1 MSTELIRNLRNLLFV
16 SEGPSFLNITRKTD
30 LPSFGPNPGRVSVFG
45 VWCSLPYE
53 PCFDTLRLWSARPG
67 PGPRGRWSD
76 SRSTQCCPPSHP
88 AVPHVG
94 RRTELKIR
102 IDGRGKR
109 CRDQVG
115 WGGTRFA
122 RRGEQPRGRVH
133 PGLHLCTQNR
143 RVWRERSSIPA
154 AGECQIPSVVRVWMR
169 RHVHAVVFSHRH
181 TVTRIRISID
191 SIEINTQ
198 G

>member
-102 IDGRGKR
+102 IDGRGR
-109 CRDQVG
+109 RGRMSRWDQVRSSRG
-115 WGGTRFA
+115 PTSGTGTPRVTFMYTKSTSME
-122 RRGEQPRGRVH
+122 REKQHPRGRRMPDPQRRTRVNAQAR
-133 PGLHLCTQNR
+133 TRR
-143 RVWRERSSIPA
+143 RVFTST
-154 AGECQIPSVVRVWMR
+154 
-169 RHVHAVVFSHRH
+169 HSH
-181 TVTRIRISID
+181 TYSY
-191 SIEINTQ
+191 
-198 G
+198 